1 MFENNFDRCVIILE
15 QETSGR
21 NNKRI
26 QFEDVDDGEK
36 DEGKET
42 TVENKEQSNAPDT
55 LCQKMTELGRTREK
69 HHS

>member
-1 MFENNFDRCVIILE
+1 M
-15 QETSGR
+15 SGR

-42 TVENKEQSNAPDT
+42 TVENKEQSNAPDA

>member
-26 QFEDVDDGEK
+26 QFEDVDDGEE
-36 DEGKET
+36 DESKET
-42 TVENKEQSNAPDT
+42 TVENKDIAMLHMP
-55 LCQKMTELGRTREK
+55 CAKK
-69 HHS
+69 